1 MRKFMTAIVIALNIG
16 GFAASVSAQE
26 PALTAALGQLK
37 DGTSIAIRDAD
48 GSRTTGRLVG
58 ATSTLLTLKTKDG
71 RSLTVPLDRVRRVW
85 VADPVSN
92 GLIMGAAIGGASGVA
107 VAVALCSIFAEDGSG
122 GDGDC
127 SAGMLLLAG
136 VGAGAGAAIG
146 GLADKMHVRTVFAAG
161 HYAVSDSAS
170 HVRAR
175 IGTDRANGNAP
186 LSLGASWGTTHV
198 NSGMGF
204 EMNVDNAFATSNGV
218 RPALSTDMRF
228 VYVFG
233 KQRLQPF
240 ASAGVGYFEYVRP
253 FEFGRER
260 GLAPVVGGGA
270 NVRVGRRWFLRPD
283 VSFYGGHTTSHGG
296 FRTGIGLGFSW

>member
-1 MRKFMTAIVIALNIG
+1 MRMFMGAIVIALNIG

-37 DGTSIAIRDAD
+37 DGESIGIRQAD

-85 VADPVSN
+85 VADPASN
-92 GLIMGAAIGGASGVA
+92 GLLIGAAIGGASGA
-107 VAVALCSIFAEDGSG
+107 AIAAALCSIEDGSG
-122 GDGDC
+122 SGC
-127 SAGMLLLAG
+127 SAGTLLLVG

-146 GLADKMHVRTVFAAG
+146 GLGDKMHVRTVYAAG
-161 HYAVSDSAS
+161 QDTGSDYAS
-170 HVRAR
+170 HVGAR
-175 IGTDRANGNAP
+175 IGTDRADGNAP

-198 NSGMGF
+198 ESGLGF
-204 EMNVDNAFATSNGV
+204 EVNVDNAFGTSNGIG
-218 RPALSTDMRF
+218 PGFSTDMRV

-240 ASAGVGYFEYVRP
+240 ASGGAGYVTY
-253 FEFGRER
+253 GGANK

-283 VSFYGGHTTSHGG
+283 VSFYGGHTSSHGG
-296 FRTGIGLGFSW
+296 FRTGIGLAFSW